1 MTFAYCLRVSVM
13 SVVWWVAF
21 HNNVGTLVS
30 PSDLSPLCIG
40 LRAFLQTLRNQPGSE
55 GRKSVE
61 RTPWGWGGASL
72 EGVYLTS
79 IYIPVARTS
88 PLAPPSLGGGWESQS
103 VCVPKTKKKQV
114 E

>member
-1 MTFAYCLRVSVM
+1 MGV
-13 SVVWWVAF
+13 
-21 HNNVGTLVS
+21 
-30 PSDLSPLCIG
+30 
-40 LRAFLQTLRNQPGSE
+40 
-55 GRKSVE
+55 
-61 RTPWGWGGASL
+61 GGASL